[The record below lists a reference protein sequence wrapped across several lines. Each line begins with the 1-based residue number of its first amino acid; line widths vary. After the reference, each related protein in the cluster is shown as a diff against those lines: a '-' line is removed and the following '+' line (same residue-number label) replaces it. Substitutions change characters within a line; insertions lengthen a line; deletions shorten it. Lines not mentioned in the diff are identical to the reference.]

1 MEIFLGKYW
10 KTYAEVFFAYI
21 YLILVEW
28 VIFKNQKVKESNI
41 NEYPLNFLNYL
52 LDEHVCALPFILTF

>member
-1 MEIFLGKYW
+1 MER
-10 KTYAEVFFAYI
+10 
-21 YLILVEW
+21 

-41 NEYPLNFLNYL
+41 IEYPLNFLNYL